1 MSCGVP
7 RAIGM
12 AEVPTPGAISWAP
25 GRPGLFLQ
33 HLMFFGFPS
42 SSQYTLS
49 FFSRQGVCN
58 EYIRWFVADVGCGRV
73 VLGADALTL
82 NPGYS
87 AD

>member
-12 AEVPTPGAISWAP
+12 AEAPTPGAVSLAP
-25 GRPGLFLQ
+25 GPGLFLL
-33 HLMFFGFPS
+33 HLMFFGFPLN
-42 SSQYTLS
+42 SQYTLS

-58 EYIRWFVADVGCGRV
+58 EYIRWFVADMGCGRV

-82 NPGYS
+82 NPGSS